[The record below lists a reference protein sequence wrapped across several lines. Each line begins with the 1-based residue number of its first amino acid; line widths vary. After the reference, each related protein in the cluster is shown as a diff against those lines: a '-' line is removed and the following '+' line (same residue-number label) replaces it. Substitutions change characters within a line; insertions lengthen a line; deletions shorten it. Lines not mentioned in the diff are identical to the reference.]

1 MSEQVLLR
9 FNSIHIQGRL
19 PIMENDT
26 SIDISIVKIRQ
37 EPTELCKILKFENLV
52 GSGGEAKSAI
62 AEGHVLVNGAVETR
76 KRKKIVSGDVI
87 EFAGR
92 TIRIIAD

>member
-1 MSEQVLLR
+1 MD
-9 FNSIHIQGRL
+9 
-19 PIMENDT
+19 NDT
-26 SIDISIVKIRQ
+26 PSDISIVRIRQ
-37 EPTELCKILKFENLV
+37 EPTELCKILKFENMV

-62 AEGHVLVNGAVETR
+62 AEGHVRVNGAVETR

-92 TIRIIAD
+92 IFKIIAG